1 MAYRGWFQLGD
12 VELVN
17 ATRTERYM
25 DTVGCSQS
33 VALHK
38 SGAWPG
44 MAEWLQHEEYR
55 TPLEDAAPW
64 TYRER
69 PETGEFLG
77 MIVLGVNGLDSAPL
91 ERGAIESSGAGGSFE
106 PPRWSVREAEFE
118 AVLLAATP
126 AGLEWGIEWLNS
138 ALLQD
143 QCQRIGVGRSLRFMQ
158 TAPRLREGATGA
170 EVRAAAV
177 EEERLLHNVVCTSPV
192 VVEERFGRWEEDDA
206 QSTAARISFTLS
218 AGNPF
223 VWKSA
228 RSLVAPTALY
238 GGELRTV
245 RFETVDENGQIPGT
259 EDENPPLFDPFLPPP
274 VHLPRPMTP
283 ASEVGRQ
290 PFQSKHTEL
299 TIPGDTVRPW
309 ETMVPTVTIIAGAEA
324 ERSVRVQWVRGSDTG
339 ALSADSIGEA
349 MIGYIPPRAVLTLD
363 GVTGRATVLRDGAAE
378 EADATSVVT
387 GRGGAPWRAPVMR
400 CGEQHTLV
408 VQADRDVSPE
418 AAVAAYG
425 NVRMN

>member
-25 DTVGCSQS
+25 ETVGCTQS
-33 VALHK
+33 VSLER

-44 MAEWLQHEEYR
+44 MADWLQQDDYR
-55 TPLEDAAPW
+55 TPLEDSAPW
-64 TYRER
+64 TFRDLPR
-69 PETGEFLG
+69 TGEFLG
-77 MIVLGVNGLDSAPL
+77 MIVLGVNGLESAPL
-91 ERGAIESSGAGGSFE
+91 ERGVIESAGAGAAFE
-106 PPRWSVREAEFE
+106 PSRWSVREMEFE
-118 AVLLAATP
+118 VTLLAATP

-138 ALLQD
+138 ALVQD
-143 QCQRIGVGRSLRFMQ
+143 QCQPLGAGRSLRFLQ
-158 TAPRLREGATGA
+158 TAPRIRDGATPE

-177 EEERLLHNVVCTSPV
+177 EEERIVHNVVLTSPV
-192 VVEERFGRWEEDDA
+192 VVEERFGRWEGDA
-206 QSTAARISFTLS
+206 GQSTAARVSFTLS
-218 AGNPF
+218 AGNPY
-223 VWKSA
+223 VWKAA
-228 RSLVAPTALY
+228 RSLVAPTSLAD
-238 GGELRTV
+238 GEVRTV

-259 EDENPPLFDPFLPPP
+259 EEENPPLFDPFLPPP

-290 PFQSKHTEL
+290 PFESKHTEL
-299 TIPGDTVRPW
+299 HIPGDTVRPW
-309 ETMVPTVTIIAGAEA
+309 ETMVPTVTIIAGPEA
-324 ERSVRVQWVRGSDTG
+324 ERSVRVQWVRGADTG

-349 MIGYIPPRAVLTLD
+349 MIGYIPPRGVLTLD

-387 GRGGAPWRAPVMR
+387 GRMGAPWRAPVMR
-400 CGEQHTLV
+400 CGEEHTLV
-408 VQADRDVSPE
+408 VQAARDVSAE
-418 AAVAAYG
+418 TAVAAYG